1 MEELRIA
8 LRNAGKIDPRS
19 IDSYIAAGGYQ
30 ALAKVQ
36 EMPEMKII
44 EEIEKSGKLRGR
56 GGAGFN
62 TGFKWRSAH
71 DAEGDVKYII
81 CNADEGEPG
90 TYKDRTILEN
100 DPHTVLEGMAIAAK
114 AVGAKEAMLY
124 IRAEYPEVIS
134 LVKDAISQAEEKGVF
149 GDVHFTVHTGAGAY
163 VCGEET
169 ALLNSIEGKRGEPR
183 LKPPYPTIKGLF
195 GKPTVVNNVETFSAV
210 PVIIEKGAAWY
221 SSIGSVKYPGTK
233 IFTTSGDIAQK
244 GYCEV
249 YTGTHLRDIIDHF
262 GGVREG
268 HTLKAIQ
275 IGGNSGAFIGADSL
289 DSTIDI
295 ESLSALGASLGS
307 GSLFVMD
314 ETRNMAEI
322 LLQVVRFFEAES
334 CGRCTPCREGNMR
347 LVQILEKLI
356 SGKGTD
362 KDVKLLEKIVLNM
375 REGAFCPLGQS
386 VAVPVLS
393 ALRLFPEDFYGL
405 VARKEA

>member
-1 MEELRIA
+1 MNELRIA

-19 IDSYIAAGGYQ
+19 IDSYLAAGGYQ
-30 ALAKVQ
+30 ALKKAQ
-36 EMPEMKII
+36 EMPEMTII

-71 DAEGDVKYII
+71 NAEGDVKYIV

-124 IRAEYPEVIS
+124 IRAEYPEVIG
-134 LVKDAISQAEEKGVF
+134 LVRDAIRQAEEKGVF

-183 LKPPYPTIKGLF
+183 LKPPYPTVKGLF
-195 GKPTVVNNVETFSAV
+195 GKPTVVNNVETFAAV

-221 SSIGSVKYPGTK
+221 SAIGSIKYPGTK
-233 IFTTSGDIAQK
+233 IFTTSGDVAKK

-249 YTGTHLRDIIDHF
+249 YTGTTLREILDFF

-275 IGGNSGAFIGADSL
+275 IGGNSGAFIDASSI

-295 ESLSALGASLGS
+295 ESLSDLGAALGS

-314 ETRNMAEI
+314 ETRNIAEV

-347 LVQILEKLI
+347 LVSLLEKLVA
-356 SGKGTD
+356 GKGTE
-362 KDVKLLEKIVLNM
+362 KDIKLLEKIVLNM
-375 REGAFCPLGQS
+375 RDAAFCPLGQS

-405 VARKEA
+405 VAGKEA